1 MILKIGEI
9 AFDETVEYNEE
20 WTEMFPARY
29 DRERRLDGA
38 RLHRDPG
45 RGDRGERRHRDGCC
59 RDEEHPGKL
68 SGCRGAG
75 EGCEEIETRR

>member
-38 RLHRDPG
+38 RLPA
-45 RGDRGERRHRDGCC
+45 
-59 RDEEHPGKL
+59 KV
-68 SGCRGAG
+68 
-75 EGCEEIETRR
+75 I

>member
-38 RLHRDPG
+38 RLPA
-45 RGDRGERRHRDGCC
+45 
-59 RDEEHPGKL
+59 K
-68 SGCRGAG
+68 
-75 EGCEEIETRR
+75 EIQKQDS